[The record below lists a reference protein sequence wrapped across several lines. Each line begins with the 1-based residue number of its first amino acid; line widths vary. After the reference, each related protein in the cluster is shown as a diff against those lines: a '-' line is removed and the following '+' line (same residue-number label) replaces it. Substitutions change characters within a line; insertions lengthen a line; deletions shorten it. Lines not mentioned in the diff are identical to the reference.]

1 MTTTA
6 INAQTRAA
14 AIEPSL
20 PDAGRLG
27 MWIFLATEV
36 LFFGGLLVA
45 YAYGRTHWPDGFATA
60 SRHTD
65 VLLGTLN
72 TGVLLTS
79 SAVVALAVT
88 AAESSSH
95 RRWTAWLLFAAAAL
109 GVIFL
114 GIKGLEYRQDWN
126 ENLFPGPAFA
136 LADARGAELFY
147 MLYYVMTALHGV
159 HLTIG
164 VTALAVFGEAWRR
177 RRPWAC
183 AKRVEIA
190 ALYWH
195 FVDIVWIV
203 LYPLLYLVNRHA

>member
-1 MTTTA
+1 MTAQAATA
-6 INAQTRAA
+6 DTL
-14 AIEPSL
+14 EPSV
-20 PDAGRLG
+20 PDAARLG

-45 YAYGRTHWPDGFATA
+45 YAYGRTHWPEGFGIA

-79 SAVVALAVT
+79 SAVVALAVAT
-88 AAESSSH
+88 AESSSH
-95 RRWTAWLLFAAAAL
+95 QRWTAGLLFAAAAL

-114 GIKGLEYRQDWN
+114 GLKGLEYRQDWH
-126 ENLFPGPAFA
+126 ENLFPGPAFS
-136 LADARGAELFY
+136 LARTPGAELFY
-147 MLYYVMTALHGV
+147 MLYYVMTALHAV

-164 VTALAVFGEAWRR
+164 VGTLAVFGEGRR
-177 RRPWAC
+177 RGHPWFSAH
-183 AKRVEIA
+183 RVEIA

-203 LYPLLYLVNRHA
+203 LYPLLYLVSRHA